1 MICIISGPTCSGKS
15 AFLSNPKNFK
25 WTGYPPSTPVVFP
38 KKILK
43 QEFDLGDDFF
53 IHYNILRYANQL
65 WHADQFHQ
73 NSKDKSDSCINFASE
88 LTWNKVISFPYSKMA
103 IILVAKRSVL
113 LDRISCREVVEQ
125 SRPNFNNPGHP
136 YPQHKWINILKS
148 IDLNI
153 LYQAWCSELEKNKIP
168 FTLLDSNN
176 KSYSIIEPSQ
186 IRHINLNS

>member
-125 SRPNFNNPGHP
+125 SRPN
-136 YPQHKWINILKS
+136 
-148 IDLNI
+148 LNI